1 MGGEGSL
8 SIVGGVVIWRGR
20 GGRGSP
26 PIAVGSSPLAGAG
39 SRPIARR
46 VAAI

>member
-1 MGGEGSL
+1 MAGGEGSL
-8 SIVGGVVIWRGR
+8 SIGGVVIWRGR

-26 PIAVGSSPLAGAG
+26 PIAGGSSPLAGAG